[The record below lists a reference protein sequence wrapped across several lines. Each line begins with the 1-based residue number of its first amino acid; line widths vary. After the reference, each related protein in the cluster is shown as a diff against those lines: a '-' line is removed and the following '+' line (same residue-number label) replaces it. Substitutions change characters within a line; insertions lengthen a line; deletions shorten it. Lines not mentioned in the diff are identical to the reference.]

1 MTEQPASASVIS
13 PTDFKPTP
21 AKSPRGRSFVSWIQ
35 IVLGTLAV
43 IIGFGLWFLFTAKA
57 VKLELNVADAE
68 ISITGGLVL
77 QTGVR
82 YLMRPGQYTV
92 IGSADGYYDLNE
104 QIEVSNDSNDPV
116 FQIDFIRL
124 PGIVEVTSEPSNVEV
139 TIDGQTLGVTPLR
152 TEIPAGTTTLSFN
165 SPRYIDIDQ
174 VVEIEGMQQEQS
186 VYVELDPD
194 WGDVTIPT
202 QPPGATFFI
211 DGVNSGF
218 ITPGPAEILSG
229 ERVIMLK
236 KPGFASWTDILL
248 VKAGDVINLAEVIL
262 PPSDGVLEITTSPSQ
277 ASVTVDG
284 NFQGITPLTVEVEPN
299 RAHQVEVL
307 LSGYHSRKQQISVG
321 SGEVKSMNFPLERVT
336 GELIVN
342 TNPENAEIR
351 VNGDIR
357 GTSNTT
363 LTLHAV
369 THFIEIDKEG
379 FVGFEKEVTIQPGFT
394 QQLNVQL
401 LTPEEYVEVILKQVN
416 ATATGKEIVLMTP
429 NPIRMGASRREA
441 GRRAN
446 EVYRT
451 ARLNRR
457 FYISVEEVTNAE
469 FKEFA
474 PGHDSGEYQGYD
486 LNEDD
491 QPVVNISWDEAALYC
506 NYLSEKEGL
515 EPFYEFEGAF
525 VSDFNPKSVGYR
537 LPTEAEWTWV
547 ARHVSDN
554 EELLH
559 FPWGATLPPEDRH
572 GNYADKTA
580 QHIVGRIIYGYND
593 SFPVSAP
600 VGSFPANTKGVYDM
614 GGNVA
619 EWTHDFY
626 HVPTE
631 NTEVPLLGLTEGEY
645 HVIRGSSYLHG
656 TITDLRFSFR
666 DYGKDGRYDVG
677 FRIARYA
684 QRD

>member
-1 MTEQPASASVIS
+1 MTEQPASAPVIS

-21 AKSPRGRSFVSWIQ
+21 AKRPRGRSFVSWIQ

-57 VKLELNVADAE
+57 VKLELNVAEAE
-68 ISITGGLVL
+68 IGITGGLVL
-77 QTGVR
+77 ETGVR
-82 YLMRPGQYTV
+82 YLMRPGKYSV
-92 IGSADGYYDLNE
+92 SGSAEGYYDLE
-104 QIEVSNDSNDPV
+104 AQIEVRNESNDPV

-124 PGIVEVTSEPSNVEV
+124 PGIVEVTSDPSSVEV
-139 TIDGQTLGVTPLR
+139 LIDDQTLGVTPLR
-152 TEIPAGTTTLSFN
+152 TDIPAGTTTLTFS
-165 SPRYIDIDQ
+165 SPRYIDVDQ
-174 VVEIEGMQQEQS
+174 VVEIEGMEQEQS
-186 VYVELDPD
+186 FYVELEPD
-194 WGDVTIPT
+194 WGNVTIPT
-202 QPPGATFFI
+202 DPPGATFFV
-211 DGVNSGF
+211 DGVDSGF
-218 ITPGPAEILSG
+218 VTPGPAEILSG

-236 KPGFASWTDILL
+236 KPGFSSWTDILL
-248 VKAGDVINLAEVIL
+248 VNAGDVINLAEIVL

-277 ASVTVDG
+277 ATVTVDG

-299 RAHQVEVL
+299 RTQQVEVL
-307 LSGYHSRKQQISVG
+307 LSGYHSIKQQISVG
-321 SGEVKSMNFPLERVT
+321 SGEVKSMNFPLERIT
-336 GELIVN
+336 GELVVN
-342 TNPENAEIR
+342 TAPENAEIR
-351 VNGDIR
+351 VNGEVL

-379 FVGFEKEVTIQPGFT
+379 YVGYEKEVTIQPGFT

-401 LTPEEYVEVILKQVN
+401 LTPEEYVEVILKQVK

-429 NPIRMGASRREA
+429 SPIRMGASRREA

-469 FKEFA
+469 FREFA
-474 PGHDSGEYQGYD
+474 PGHDSGDYQGYD

-506 NYLSEKEGL
+506 NYLSEQEGL

-525 VSDFNPKSVGYR
+525 VADFNPNSLGYR
-537 LPTEAEWTWV
+537 LPTEAEWSWV
-547 ARHVSDN
+547 ARHVADTT
-554 EELLH
+554 ELLH
-559 FPWGATLPPEDRH
+559 FPWGDAFPPEDRH

-600 VGSFPANTKGVYDM
+600 VGTFPANTKGVYDM

-645 HVIRGSSYLHG
+645 HVIRGASFLDG
-656 TITDLRFSFR
+656 TVTDLRFSYR
-666 DYGKDGRYDVG
+666 GYGKDGTYDVG
-677 FRIARYA
+677 FRIARFA

>member
-1 MTEQPASASVIS
+1 MTEQPASAPVIS

-21 AKSPRGRSFVSWIQ
+21 AKRPRGRSFVSWIQ

-43 IIGFGLWFLFTAKA
+43 VIGFGLWFLFTAKA

-68 ISITGGLVL
+68 VGITGGLVL
-77 QTGVR
+77 ETGVR
-82 YLMRPGQYTV
+82 YLMRPGKYSV
-92 IGSADGYYDLNE
+92 SGSAEGYYDLE
-104 QIEVSNDSNDPV
+104 AQIEVRNESNDPV

-124 PGIVEVTSEPSNVEV
+124 PGIVEVTSEPSSVEV
-139 TIDGQTLGVTPLR
+139 LIDDQTLGVTPLR
-152 TEIPAGTTTLSFN
+152 TELPAGTTTLTFS
-165 SPRYIDIDQ
+165 SPRYIDVDQ
-174 VVEIEGMQQEQS
+174 VVEIEGMEQEQS
-186 VYVELDPD
+186 FYVELEPD

-202 QPPGATFFI
+202 DPPGATFFV
-211 DGVNSGF
+211 DGVDSGF
-218 ITPGPAEILSG
+218 VTPGPAEILSG

-236 KPGFASWTDILL
+236 KPGFSSWTDILL
-248 VKAGDVINLAEVIL
+248 VNAGDVISLAEVVL

-277 ASVTVDG
+277 ATVTVDG

-299 RAHQVEVL
+299 RTQQVEVL
-307 LSGYHSRKQQISVG
+307 LSGYHSIKQKISVG
-321 SGEVKSMNFPLERVT
+321 SGEVKSMNFPLERTT
-336 GELIVN
+336 GELVVN
-342 TNPENAEIR
+342 TAPENAEIR
-351 VNGDIR
+351 VNGEVL

-379 FVGFEKEVTIQPGFT
+379 YVGYEKEVTIQPGFT

-401 LTPEEYVEVILKQVN
+401 LTPEEYVEVILKQVK

-429 NPIRMGASRREA
+429 SPIRMGASRREA

-469 FKEFA
+469 FREFA
-474 PGHDSGEYQGYD
+474 PGHDSGDYQGYD

-506 NYLSEKEGL
+506 NYLSEQEGL

-525 VSDFNPKSVGYR
+525 VADFNPNSLGYR
-537 LPTEAEWTWV
+537 LPTEAEWSWV
-547 ARHVSDN
+547 ARHVADTT
-554 EELLH
+554 ELLH
-559 FPWGATLPPEDRH
+559 FPWGDAFPPEDRH

-600 VGSFPANTKGVYDM
+600 VGTFPANTKGVYDM

-645 HVIRGSSYLHG
+645 HVIRGASFLDG
-656 TITDLRFSFR
+656 TVTDLRFSYR
-666 DYGKDGRYDVG
+666 GYGKDGTYDVG
-677 FRIARYA
+677 FRIARFA